1 MLRALFRA
9 FPLRATLVAI
19 GLLGLSAACDRKL
32 PDSEVAARVNEQP
45 ITKKEFEEAAERNLS
60 RYRNQ
65 GHQLQPNIEARI
77 RESVLRR
84 MIEDKIIELKAK
96 ETQVAVTEEDLGT
109 KFAEQ
114 KARFRTD
121 EAFQDYLK
129 RSQNS
134 EAQMKDE
141 LKRNMLRD
149 RLVEKMSGEVAV
161 SDDEVKKFYD
171 ENINRFKDREQV
183 KLSRIVLRVAPT
195 ATEAERKKAK
205 AKAAELSKAAKK
217 PNADFAKLARD
228 NSNGPEAAKG
238 GDLGF
243 LYRGRMQPEFDAVA
257 FALKPGEVSDV
268 IETKMGY
275 EVVKVDERKEERV
288 RPVEEV
294 TDTIRTSL
302 LARKRNDKRREILRD
317 LKANAK
323 VEQILKF
330 ELPPGL
336 QPAEIDPTAPR
347 LPGAPG
353 QPGVPPHGSEIDP
366 HAVPPPGGIAP
377 PQAPGA
383 MPNAPAPAAPSA
395 PAAQPGQPTP
405 VPTPA
410 PAPNP

>member
-1 MLRALFRA
+1 MFRRASLLA
-9 FPLRATLVAI
+9 L
-19 GLLGLSAACDRKL
+19 GLLVLSTACDRKL
-32 PDSEVAARVNEQP
+32 PDSEVAARVNDQA
-45 ITKKEFEEAAERNLS
+45 ITKKEFEEASERNLS

-96 ETQVAVTEEDLGT
+96 ESQLTVTDEELNT
-109 KFAEQ
+109 KFTEQ

-129 RSQNS
+129 RSQNT

-149 RLVEKMSGEVAV
+149 RLVEKMSGEIAV
-161 SDDEVKKFYD
+161 TDEEVKKFYE

-183 KLSRIVLRVAPT
+183 KLSRIVLRVPPT
-195 ATEAERKKAK
+195 ATEAERKKLK
-205 AKAAELSKAAKK
+205 AKAADLGKQAKK

-257 FALKPGEVSDV
+257 FAMKPNEVSDV
-268 IETKMGY
+268 VETKMGY
-275 EVVKVDERKEERV
+275 EIIKVEERKEERV

-302 LARKRNDKRREILRD
+302 LARKRNDKRREVLRD

-323 VEQILKF
+323 VEQIIKF
-330 ELPPGL
+330 ELPPGT
-336 QPAEIDPTAPR
+336 PAGEVDPTAPR

-353 QPGVPPHGSEIDP
+353 LPGGPGVAPGLPNMPGEPGGNDP
-366 HAVPPPGGIAP
+366 AVPPPGAVVP
-377 PQAPGA
+377 PTG
-383 MPNAPAPAAPSA
+383 M
-395 PAAQPGQPTP
+395 
-405 VPTPA
+405 PA
-410 PAPNP
+410 PAPGAVPPPPDSAAPPQGATPAPTPPPAPNP

>member
-1 MLRALFRA
+1 MFRRASLLA
-9 FPLRATLVAI
+9 L
-19 GLLGLSAACDRKL
+19 GLLVFSTACNRKL
-32 PDSEVAARVNEQP
+32 PDSEVAARVNDQP

-96 ETQVAVTEEDLGT
+96 ESQLAVTEEELNT

-129 RSQNS
+129 RSQNT

-149 RLVEKMSGEVAV
+149 RLVEKMSGEIAV
-161 SDDEVKKFYD
+161 SEEEVKKFYE

-183 KLSRIVLRVAPT
+183 KISRIVLRVPPT
-195 ATEAERKKAK
+195 ATEAERKKTK
-205 AKAAELSKAAKK
+205 AKATDLAKQAKK

-243 LYRGRMQPEFDAVA
+243 LYRGRMQPEFDAIA
-257 FALKPGEVSDV
+257 FAMKPNEVSDV
-268 IETKMGY
+268 VETKMGY
-275 EVVKVDERKEERV
+275 EIIKVEERKEERV

-302 LARKRNDKRREILRD
+302 LARKRNDKRREVLRD

-330 ELPPGL
+330 ELPPGV
-336 QPAEIDPTAPR
+336 PAGEVDPTAPR

-353 QPGVPPHGSEIDP
+353 LPGGPGVAPTMPGELGGHDP
-366 HAVPPPGGIAP
+366 SVPPPGGIAP
-377 PQAPGA
+377 PAPAPGA
-383 MPNAPAPAAPSA
+383 VPPSDGAAPQGATPAP
-395 PAAQPGQPTP
+395 TP
-405 VPTPA
+405 P

>member
-1 MLRALFRA
+1 MFRA
-9 FPLRATLVAI
+9 SFRAVPLRATLVAL
-19 GLLGLSAACDRKL
+19 GLLGLSTACNRKL
-32 PDSEVAARVNEQP
+32 PDSEVAARVNDQP
-45 ITKKEFEEAAERNLS
+45 ITKKEFEEASERNLA

-65 GHQLQPNIEARI
+65 GHQLQPNIESRI

-96 ETQVAVTEEDLGT
+96 ETQVTVTDEELNT
-109 KFAEQ
+109 KFSEQ

-121 EAFQDYLK
+121 EAFKDYLQ
-129 RSQNS
+129 RSQNT

-149 RLVEKMSGEVAV
+149 RLVEKMSGEIAV
-161 SDDEVKKFYD
+161 SDEEVKKFYE

-183 KLSRIVLRVAPT
+183 KLSRIVLRLAPT
-195 ATEAERKKAK
+195 VTDAERKKAK
-205 AKAAELSKAAKK
+205 AKATDLAKQAKK

-275 EVVKVDERKEERV
+275 EIVKVEERKEERV

-323 VEQILKF
+323 VEQLLKF
-330 ELPPGL
+330 DLPAGL

-353 QPGVPPHGSEIDP
+353 QPNVPPQGAEIDP
-366 HAVPPPGGIAP
+366 HAVPPPGGIVP
-377 PQAPGA
+377 PPAPGA
-383 MPNAPAPAAPSA
+383 TPAPDAAP
-395 PAAQPGQPTP
+395 
-405 VPTPA
+405 PTPA
-410 PAPNP
+410 PAPTP

>member
-1 MLRALFRA
+1 MFRASLRAI
-9 FPLRATLVAI
+9 PVRATLVAL
-19 GLLGLSAACDRKL
+19 GLLSLSTACNNKL
-32 PDSEVAARVNEQP
+32 PDSEVAARVNDQP
-45 ITKKEFEEAAERNLS
+45 ITKKEFEEASERNLA

-96 ETQVAVTEEDLGT
+96 ETQVSVTDEELNT
-109 KFAEQ
+109 KFTEQ

-121 EAFQDYLK
+121 EAFKDYLQ
-129 RSQNS
+129 RSQNT

-149 RLVEKMSGEVAV
+149 RLVEKMSGEIAV
-161 SDDEVKKFYD
+161 TDEEVKKFYE

-195 ATEAERKKAK
+195 ATDAERKKAK
-205 AKAAELSKAAKK
+205 AKAADLAKQAKK
-217 PNADFAKLARD
+217 ANADFAKLARD

-257 FALKPGEVSDV
+257 FALKPGDVSDV
-268 IETKMGY
+268 VETKMGY
-275 EVVKVDERKEERV
+275 EVIKVEERKDERV

-353 QPGVPPHGSEIDP
+353 QPNVPPQGAEMDP
-366 HAVPPPGGIAP
+366 HAVPPPGGIVP
-377 PQAPGA
+377 PQPGA
-383 MPNAPAPAAPSA
+383 VPPAPAPTPDSA
-395 PAAQPGQPTP
+395 QPTP
-405 VPTPA
+405 PA